1 MDGKSVEVLIGIVY
15 DEVKNVGVM
24 NEGVMI
30 VRIEIKGENEV
41 EVWIGEVEMKIE
53 KDVVEVVIEIES
65 GDEVLIVINFE
76 GEVIEIRKKIERRI
90 GYVVDKRF
98 CKIVKIVL
106 VCCFLCL
113 F

>member
-30 VRIEIKGENEV
+30 VGIEIRGENEV

-53 KDVVEVVIEIES
+53 DVVEVVIEIES

-76 GEVIEIRKKIERRI
+76 GEVIEIKKENWEKDR
-90 GYVVDKRF
+90 
-98 CKIVKIVL
+98 
-106 VCCFLCL
+106 LCSR
-113 F
+113 

>member
-30 VRIEIKGENEV
+30 VGIEIRGENEV

-53 KDVVEVVIEIES
+53 DVVEVVIEIES